1 MLGEN
6 ISTHRRNRIPDDP
19 EIRRERLLSQNETL
33 LEGARTLARAV
44 SEWPN
49 AERYGRDMDPPRALI
64 VGGFIRD
71 ALLGLH
77 PKDLDIEVYGME
89 QDDLLDL
96 LRRTFR
102 CSINL
107 VGESYGVI
115 KVPLAHGLDLD
126 VSVPRTDSIP
136 SSAVNAPPVSKN
148 PWMTVREAARRRDFT
163 MNTLAADPLTG
174 EIIDSFGAIDDL
186 NDRLLRATDR
196 ERFQDDALR
205 VYRGVQFAAR
215 MGLEVEDE
223 TFLLMREMVERGDLK
238 TQSAQRRL
246 GEWAKLLLKAKRPS
260 IGLTLMRELGMTE
273 LHYPQ
278 LHALIGVPQD
288 PEWHP
293 EGDVW
298 IHTLMVVDAAAQI
311 IRREAGTLSKD
322 EQLAVMMGVVC
333 HDFGKPE
340 TTEEEGGHIRS
351 RGHEEKGVEPTKAFL
366 KGLRAPHALV
376 DAAAVIAGQ
385 HLKPGV
391 FYRAHQAGA
400 LNEKQYRNILRKLV
414 KNLGTVSWR
423 VLLAASEADFRGR
436 DLPGVA
442 TDAYLPGELFAHTVE
457 AHGLDREAKKPLL
470 QGRDL
475 EAIFDLEPG
484 RQMGTLIRYVEKMRD
499 EGQIETKEE
508 AVALVRAFLGQE
520 PK

>member
-1 MLGEN
+1 MIGES
-6 ISTHRRNRIPDDP
+6 IPKRARNRIPDDP
-19 EIRRERLLSQNETL
+19 DIQRERLFSQNETL
-33 LEGARTLARAV
+33 LGGACTLARAV

-49 AERYGRDMDPPRALI
+49 AERYGREMKPPRALI
-64 VGGFIRD
+64 VGGFVRD

-77 PKDLDIEVYGME
+77 PKDLDIEVYGMK
-89 QDDLLDL
+89 QDDLLEL
-96 LRRTFR
+96 LERTFH

-115 KVPLAHGLDLD
+115 KVPLAKGLDLD

-136 SSAVNAPPVSKN
+136 SGADNAPPVSKN

-186 NDRLLRATDR
+186 NDRLLRVTDR

-215 MGLEVEDE
+215 MDLEVEGE
-223 TFLLMREMVERGDLK
+223 TFHLMREMVERGDLK
-238 TQSAQRRL
+238 TQSAERRL
-246 GEWAKLLLKAKRPS
+246 EEWKKLLLKAKHPS
-260 IGLTLMRELGMTE
+260 IGLNLMRELGMTE
-273 LHYPQ
+273 RHYPQ

-322 EQLAVMMGVVC
+322 EQLAVMMGAVC

-340 TTEEEGGHIRS
+340 TTKEEGGHIRS

-366 KGLRAPHALV
+366 KGLRAPHALT

-391 FYRAHQAGA
+391 FYRAYQAGA
-400 LNEKQYRNILRKLV
+400 LNEKQYRNVLRKLV
-414 KNLGTVSWR
+414 RGLGTVSWR

-442 TDAYLPGELFAHTVE
+442 TDPYLPGELFARTVE
-457 AHGLDREAKKPLL
+457 AHQLDHEAKKPLL

-475 EAIFDLEPG
+475 KEIFRIEQG
-484 RQMGTLIRYVEKMRD
+484 RQMGDIIKYVERMRD
-499 EGQIETKEE
+499 EGYIETRDE
-508 AVALVRAFLGQE
+508 AITLARTFLGQE